1 MGNCKSLFGRSKGS
15 DLESSNSWAERRPG
29 PKNLQKHQQACK
41 ASDFVKAFSLRQ
53 AFHTAPGTK
62 GPSELSC
69 SSCGKFIAEASGQ
82 QQFYACVSCWKMGHA
97 LGICTTCFQNERYC
111 FGEVSP
117 ESPERLKKLRT
128 SNGSMA
134 GSISVKSV
142 VPPPLTEPEPPS
154 SDSEEVEEIP
164 MPGEVVMKKTR
175 SRRRSSISRR
185 PRRASD
191 SSPISPEPDDLSDSP
206 AASVAGDTKGKMI
219 SRLSSQTSMKS
230 TQLSTQGSVSSLKSA
245 RRVSSQLELP
255 PDAGSTSGS
264 PSPNKSLRRLST
276 HELQNTSP
284 VKSQSDPTL
293 TRRMSVPAKQRTRR
307 MSSQTSMKSTGVDAG
322 SSGSPSP
329 QGDAAAKRKAT
340 RRMSSQAS
348 MKSSGSRR
356 MSLPA
361 GGEGHEGRPSTG
373 KGKRRN
379 STAVPLNVDRQAE
392 EKERE
397 EEEKRQAEERRKS
410 NASQRSVANL
420 QQRDQ
425 APLPSGTWFATFV
438 EGRKKHIRKEERH
451 LIFTTDGIVA
461 GAGNFNSSLE
471 GRFKL
476 PNVQW
481 TETYAWG
488 TIKVK
493 LELLKVPLRLEGTFE
508 TSDRGTGSVTFLPAD
523 SGV

>member
-1 MGNCKSLFGRSKGS
+1 
-15 DLESSNSWAERRPG
+15 
-29 PKNLQKHQQACK
+29 
-41 ASDFVKAFSLRQ
+41 
-53 AFHTAPGTK
+53 
-62 GPSELSC
+62 
-69 SSCGKFIAEASGQ
+69 
-82 QQFYACVSCWKMGHA
+82 
-97 LGICTTCFQNERYC
+97 
-111 FGEVSP
+111 
-117 ESPERLKKLRT
+117 
-128 SNGSMA
+128 
-134 GSISVKSV
+134 
-142 VPPPLTEPEPPS
+142 
-154 SDSEEVEEIP
+154 
-164 MPGEVVMKKTR
+164 
-175 SRRRSSISRR
+175 
-185 PRRASD
+185 
-191 SSPISPEPDDLSDSP
+191 
-206 AASVAGDTKGKMI
+206 
-219 SRLSSQTSMKS
+219 
-230 TQLSTQGSVSSLKSA
+230 
-245 RRVSSQLELP
+245 
-255 PDAGSTSGS
+255 
-264 PSPNKSLRRLST
+264 
-276 HELQNTSP
+276 
-284 VKSQSDPTL
+284 
-293 TRRMSVPAKQRTRR
+293 
-307 MSSQTSMKSTGVDAG
+307 
-322 SSGSPSP
+322 
-329 QGDAAAKRKAT
+329 
-340 RRMSSQAS
+340 
-348 MKSSGSRR
+348 

-410 NASQRSVANL
+410 DASQRSVANL